1 MTQLITRVLVVV
13 LCFLIAPFGFAASR
27 TALVVGNSAYPFGP
41 LVNPA
46 NDAKLIAETLKKTGF
61 DVTIVLDANRVT
73 LQSALLEF
81 SRDIRS
87 RDTVGLFYYAGH
99 GAQVSGANYLI
110 PVDADIK
117 SESEVK
123 IFGINVDEFVAT
135 LERADGRT
143 NIVILDACRNN
154 PFTASSRS
162 ASRGMAL
169 PDAPA
174 GTFVALS
181 TSPGAVA
188 LDGEGQNSPYAEAL
202 SQSMLEP
209 NVSIE
214 QAFKVTRR
222 IVLQSTKQQQVPWE
236 TSSLTG
242 DFYFVPKSET
252 PAPVVEA
259 APEPA
264 VVPEPKVEEPA
275 QVAVAEPEREPEQP
289 PAETAAGDDGYLKPD
304 IQPQVF
310 PLGKWPEGVVI
321 ANNAIWVAES
331 GSKRIVKID
340 PGAGDLLD
348 AVTVGRLPVS
358 MAADPDGNVYAA
370 AFTDGKIFKQ
380 PPEGKGK
387 IIASFKR
394 PSFIRGMS
402 YGNDA
407 LYVATSTEENERTTT
422 VSRIDPQSGKITKS
436 EPLLFDTN
444 RIVVMGDKIWILDT
458 QSQVYMLDGHT
469 LQQLESVHDEGFAW
483 SMGANDEAVYVGG
496 RNQQQAGNAVI
507 YRHLKDSPNE
517 RITKVLGGEE
527 LITAIVA
534 NNDRVITLGNQGE
547 VWVLDATTLKP
558 LKWFD
563 TNREPH
569 GAVLENGNLF
579 ITTFASTGTSETGE
593 LLIYS
598 GVGNVD

>member
-73 LQSALLEF
+73 LQSALLDF

-458 QSQVYMLDGHT
+458 QSQVYMLDGYT